1 MVILTA
7 SQDFLAFQVS
17 IEMIQC
23 FLKDL
28 IRCPEGWFVG
38 NGVDGFLL
46 DLYQEALGFGFHLK
60 I

>member
-1 MVILTA
+1 
-7 SQDFLAFQVS
+7 
-17 IEMIQC
+17 
-23 FLKDL
+23 
-28 IRCPEGWFVG
+28 VG